1 MDLIRSKKTGRKTS
15 TSNMMGNRYA
25 FVDAGQTVSPA
36 VAMPSYEYPQWNQPT
51 SSHSYAYPSSSY
63 MAQRPW
69 EPSPYIR
76 HVPYTIPSQQA
87 FHMNYS
93 QPPLKDSMPDVRQHP
108 LPGYH
113 TIDHEITHS
122 RRPKPPY
129 GRENR
134 TQDRSRA
141 LKRTSSP
148 SDASQS
154 HEWRSLSSSEQRTE
168 NPGLYGRQPAAKA
181 SGKVYDFS
189 ASSLGQ
195 FPSGRNK
202 SEIETSSGLNSIL
215 DEQNAL
221 SNERSGNTH
230 GSATLTADCNA
241 VIDLTED
248 DDDNLVTS
256 ISQSQ
261 VSYAPSVTEA
271 IEVIRK
277 RLSGDNAPDMP
288 QAKKLNNKEQPMSS
302 ISTGAPSS
310 RRLSPSRDTTSSLAG
325 DDKQLLPSADI
336 VNVSRSGS
344 SSAAASPTL
353 TPTPNSR
360 ADASEKPAHPEAR
373 FADASKVPVAG
384 RIPTSNGVA
393 INPKFFRVGS
403 GGRPELTTPHRK
415 ILAKAAG
422 VKKMNGSTGARP
434 SIPMKR
440 GSSGGNAP
448 RFSTNSP
455 KPTTTSTLGKPP
467 PIPPAHISFEWPKS
481 QQIEEKGCTKMVV
494 FADAWVSPV
503 GGKIYFLGIC
513 CSCECSLH
521 FVSALLSYHV

>member
-1 MDLIRSKKTGRKTS
+1 
-15 TSNMMGNRYA
+15 
-25 FVDAGQTVSPA
+25 
-36 VAMPSYEYPQWNQPT
+36 MPSYEYPQWNQPT

-63 MAQRPW
+63 MTHRSW
-69 EPSPYIR
+69 EPSPYTR
-76 HVPYTIPSQQA
+76 HVPYNISSQEA
-87 FHMNYS
+87 FHMNYA

-108 LPGYH
+108 LSGYH
-113 TIDHEITHS
+113 TLNHEITHS

-134 TQDRSRA
+134 THDRSRA
-141 LKRTSSP
+141 LKRTRSP
-148 SDASQS
+148 SNAPQP

-168 NPGLYGRQPAAKA
+168 NPGFYGRQPVAKA
-181 SGKVYDFS
+181 SGKSYDFPL
-189 ASSLGQ
+189 SSSGQ

-202 SEIETSSGLNSIL
+202 SEIETSSRLNSIL
-215 DEQNAL
+215 NEQNGL
-221 SNERSGNTH
+221 SSNEPDDSTH
-230 GSATLTADCNA
+230 GSATFTANSNT

-288 QAKKLNNKEQPMSS
+288 KAKKLNNGEQPMSS
-302 ISTGAPSS
+302 ISTGAPSG
-310 RRLSPSRDTTSSLAG
+310 RRLSPSRDTISSLAG
-325 DDKQLLPSADI
+325 DDRQPLPSADI
-336 VNVSRSGS
+336 LNVARSGS
-344 SSAAASPTL
+344 SSAAGSPPL
-353 TPTPNSR
+353 TSTPNSR
-360 ADASEKPAHPEAR
+360 AETSEKPAHPEAR
-373 FADASKVPVAG
+373 FADAPAAG
-384 RIPTSNGVA
+384 RIPSSNGVA

-415 ILAKAAG
+415 SLAKAA
-422 VKKMNGSTGARP
+422 VMNKMNGSVGARP

-440 GSSGGNAP
+440 GSSGGNIP

-455 KPTTTSTLGKPP
+455 KPTTTSNLGKPP
-467 PIPPAHISFEWPKS
+467 PTPPAHISFEWPKS
-481 QQIEEKGCTKMVV
+481 QQIDEKGCTKMVV

-513 CSCECSLH
+513 CSCECSSH